1 MRAPVLLVLAGA
13 TAFGMAERRFGTEA
27 ATLAAMRGAAAL
39 ALPLSGAFVWLWLER
54 ATPLALGLALAWAG
68 SGALLAGWPATG
80 AALGAHVFAALYGA
94 GAVLHLRVVAGVTP
108 WPRPLFWGA
117 VGMAAIVAARGL

>member
-1 MRAPVLLVLAGA
+1 MRAALLLVLAGA
-13 TAFGMAERRFGTEA
+13 ASFGLVERELGTAA

-39 ALPLSGAFVWLWLER
+39 ALPLAAAFIWLWLER

-68 SGALLAGWPATG
+68 SGALLAGWPEHGADG
-80 AALGAHVFAALYGA
+80 AAPLFAALYAA

-108 WPRPLFWGA
+108 WPAPAFWGI
-117 VGMAAIVAARGL
+117 VGTAALWAARGL